1 LNRPPGH
8 WLDDTRHSPS
18 PNFNPRPQG
27 VAVSL
32 LVIHN
37 ISLPKGHYGN
47 GFVEQLFGNCL
58 DCSSHVDFANLTDL
72 RVSSHLFIDRLGSS
86 VQFVGL
92 DHRAWHA
99 GQSSFLGRENCNDF
113 SIGIELEGIDDG
125 AYSEQQYH
133 SLVQLSRQL
142 MTRYPQIS
150 LDRIVGH
157 SDIAPGRK
165 SDPGPAF
172 DWGRYLAALAA
183 S

>member
-1 LNRPPGH
+1 VNRPPGH
-8 WLDDTRHSPS
+8 WLDNIRYSPS
-18 PNFNPRPQG
+18 PNFNQRPHA

-37 ISLPKGHYGN
+37 ISLPSGHYGN

-58 DCSSHVDFANLTDL
+58 DCSCHAEFADLQGL
-72 RVSSHLFIDRLGSS
+72 RVSSHLFIDRMGDT

-113 SIGIELEGIDDG
+113 SVGIELEGIDDSG
-125 AYSEQQYH
+125 YSDEQYH
-133 SLVQLSRQL
+133 SLVLLSRQL
-142 MTRYPQIS
+142 MTDYPQIS
-150 LDRIVGH
+150 TSRIVGH

-165 SDPGPAF
+165 TDPGPAF